1 MEERESNMKEHRGAV
16 LTDVREGLTHLLHL
30 VAYSNMLLLVRL
42 SSTQLAWLY
51 AERGRNRERPLWGR
65 GAGTRESWRRAESSG
80 S

>member
-1 MEERESNMKEHRGAV
+1 MKEMGSKREEHGEVV
-16 LTDVREGLTHLLHL
+16 LTGVGGGLTYLLHL